1 MSFKIV
7 EIRQLAGCDRL
18 TISPALLQ
26 ELADSTGPVPRRL
39 HADVPA
45 EATPATLTEA
55 QFRWQMLEDQMASDK
70 LQEGIRQ
77 FAADQQKLEDIL
89 RGL

>member
-1 MSFKIV
+1 
-7 EIRQLAGCDRL
+7 
-18 TISPALLQ
+18 
-26 ELADSTGPVPRRL
+26 VPRRL
-39 HADVPA
+39 HAEVPA
-45 EATPATLTEA
+45 EETPSTLTEA

-70 LQEGIRQ
+70 LKEGIRQ